1 MDELTKAAAAFRAA
15 IEKTPA
21 AKLPVTL
28 QEFPHGACGDITLV
42 LGHYLKTHGFGTF
55 DYVFGMAKD
64 EEGDRYSHAWL
75 RQGRHQISQRISGAI
90 GQAMLNMCDRFV
102 NARARAY

>member
-28 QEFPHGACGDITLV
+28 QEFPHGACGDITLI
-42 LGHYLKTHGFGTF
+42 LGHY
-55 DYVFGMAKD
+55 
-64 EEGDRYSHAWL
+64 
-75 RQGRHQISQRISGAI
+75 
-90 GQAMLNMCDRFV
+90 
-102 NARARAY
+102 